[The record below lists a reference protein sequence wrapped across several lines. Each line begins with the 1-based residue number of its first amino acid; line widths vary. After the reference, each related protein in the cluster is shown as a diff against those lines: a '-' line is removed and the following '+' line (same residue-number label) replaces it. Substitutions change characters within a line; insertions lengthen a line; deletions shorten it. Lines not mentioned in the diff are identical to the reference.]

1 MNTTPNFSV
10 FQNTTSHALIS
21 VLSMALLLCANAA
34 FGQAGSKDAQKF
46 QELGEDAREAIEEA
60 RGQFESTVGI
70 YNAIVMAE
78 VDNPEKAYKDL
89 TKATEKSEKL
99 WADASKTFDKM
110 QKQGGKLFS
119 SWQKDVD
126 AFGSEPMKQ
135 VGMQRLEFAQTR
147 NQHMIDKMGAAQEG
161 YQPFIS
167 SLKDQGMFMANDLSP
182 AALEALQPL
191 AEELNATAVE
201 LLANIDALLNQ
212 EEAVEDAA
220 EGEEATGEAAE
231 IEAG

>member
-1 MNTTPNFSV
+1 MNTNPNRGV
-10 FQNTTSHALIS
+10 FQNTVSRALIS
-21 VLSMALLLCANAA
+21 VLSMALLLCNNVA

-60 RGQFESTVGI
+60 RGQFESTVVI
-70 YNAIVMAE
+70 YNSIVMAE
-78 VDNPEKAYKDL
+78 ANNPEKAYKDL

-99 WADASKTFDKM
+99 WADASKNFDKM
-110 QKQGGKLFS
+110 RKQGDKLFS

-126 AFGSEPMKQ
+126 SFSNEQMKQ
-135 VGMQRLEFAQTR
+135 VGTQRLELAQTR

-167 SLKDQGMFMANDLSP
+167 SLKDQGTFMASDLSP
-182 AALEALQPL
+182 AALEALQPM

-201 LLANIDALLNQ
+201 LIANIDALLNQ
-212 EEAVEDAA
+212 EA
-220 EGEEATGEAAE
+220 EVEEATEGEA
-231 IEAG
+231 G